1 MSIFGDKSF
10 WANFWKRVKTNTVYR
25 GKVRE
30 VLMSRE
36 ASNINFNLLGIRI
49 SGTIFPDIAND
60 IAGDKPTRSV
70 VVRDSFDDGAAAI
83 YDPKTNTMEVGTDP
97 VNSRIWK
104 GYVIH
109 EAVHA
114 WIDKSK
120 LRPLFVDNEAVAYIA
135 QAIYY
140 RRVGVG
146 RSRFTTPAYLSARD
160 IGNLIIR
167 GQTPTDKLIT
177 KLKSDILASPTY
189 SHLTPTTIHEA
200 NDG

>member
-1 MSIFGDKSF
+1 MSILSE
-10 WANFWKRVKTNTVYR
+10 FWKRLKTNLAYR
-25 GKVRE
+25 AKVRD

-36 ASNINFNLLGIRI
+36 AANINFTALGIKI

-60 IAGDKPTRSV
+60 ITGDKPTRSV
-70 VVRDSFDDGAAAI
+70 VVRESFEGGAAAL
-83 YDPKTNTMEVGTDP
+83 YDPATNTMEVGLDA

-104 GYVIH
+104 GIVIH

-146 RSRFTTPAYLSARD
+146 RSRFTTPSYLAARD
-160 IGNLIIR
+160 VGNFIIN
-167 GQTPTDKLIT
+167 GKAPPDAALV
-177 KLKSDILASPTY
+177 KLKNAILASPTY
-189 SHLTPTTIHEA
+189 SHITPTTIHDA